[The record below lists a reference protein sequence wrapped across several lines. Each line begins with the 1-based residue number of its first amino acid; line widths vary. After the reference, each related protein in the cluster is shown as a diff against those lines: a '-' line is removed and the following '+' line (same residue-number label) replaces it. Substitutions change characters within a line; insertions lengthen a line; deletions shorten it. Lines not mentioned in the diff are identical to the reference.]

1 MISQVESAAIKMM
14 GTGIPIMERTV
25 TATVSLTINFPINNE
40 GDKVIAQYI
49 SMIQKSKEKLNGT
62 SKISNANAN

>member
-1 MISQVESAAIKMM
+1 VESAAIKMM
-14 GTGIPIMERTV
+14 GTGIPIMESTV

-49 SMIQKSKEKLNGT
+49 SMIQNSKEKLNGT